1 MRALHTHT
9 QKSLIILIHSLD
21 DLLQMFENTKLQRVE
36 EQLGAALFSCIFTL
50 AEGQAHLKVTG
61 ELQLMVQA
69 KG

>member
-36 EQLGAALFSCIFTL
+36 EQLGAALFSPLLWERYSYFDHENGL
-50 AEGQAHLKVTG
+50 RPVD
-61 ELQLMVQA
+61 VS
-69 KG
+69 